1 MPLIYSENIEDLEN
15 YEPGVEPSEMDANY
29 SSYVMNKVK
38 LSQRLDEMKP
48 EEKRLLVKT
57 MQFKILKEILD
68 TVKNLKSTTADTWKK
83 VMGKLEAIIGIDIG
97 EDKSGFD
104 FNAMAR
110 ALLPLIG
117 TLAGTMLAFR
127 AAHKAEIDAATPI
140 TDPDNPLSE
149 IKDPDFSKKELERE
163 YDSFVRKSI
172 VLQMCNK
179 KEKGFSLNGSTNTGA
194 DNQRIPSTTETVQD
208 INMSSR

>member
-68 TVKNLKSTTADTWKK
+68 AVKNLKSTTADTWKK

-117 TLAGTMLAFR
+117 SLAGTMLAFR

-149 IKDPDFSKKELERE
+149 IKDPDFSEKELKRE
-163 YDSFVRKSI
+163 NDSFVRKSI
-172 VLQMCNK
+172 VIQMCNS
-179 KEKGFSLNGSTNTGA
+179 KENGFSLNGSTESRT
-194 DNQRIPSTTETVQD
+194 DNQRIPSSTETMQD